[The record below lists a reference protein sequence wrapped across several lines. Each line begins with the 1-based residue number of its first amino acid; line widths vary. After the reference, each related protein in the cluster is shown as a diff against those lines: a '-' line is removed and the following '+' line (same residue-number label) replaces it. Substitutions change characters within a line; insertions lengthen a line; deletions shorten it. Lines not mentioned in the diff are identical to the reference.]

1 MKCIKGRKY
10 SKCNFVIF
18 APTSNPKTYET
29 MKVSKQ
35 FITILLI
42 FAGSVYMMAC
52 STGHSHIDANGVVL
66 TIDGEE
72 IARQD
77 GTTVTY
83 THGNA
88 ITLERG
94 TPSGMIMVQFINDN
108 NELFTPEGSDYFL
121 ELTFSNPEILT
132 IMGEA
137 ENGWGVQL
145 NPQQTGQ
152 TDIQFEIFHVDHSDY
167 TSRPFRFVV
176 EEAEME

>member
-1 MKCIKGRKY
+1 
-10 SKCNFVIF
+10 
-18 APTSNPKTYET
+18 

-66 TIDGEE
+66 TLNGEE

-108 NELFTPEGSDYFL
+108 NELFTPEGRDYFL
-121 ELTFSNPEILT
+121 EVT
-132 IMGEA
+132 IADTNVLSVMGKA
-137 ENGWGVQL
+137 DNGWGVQL
-145 NPQQTGQ
+145 NPQQAGESNV
-152 TDIQFEIFHVDHSDY
+152 QFEIFHVDHADF

-176 EEAEME
+176 QEAETE